1 MSGLVSAFQAAK
13 VYDPQG
19 GVKHGNVK
27 MIGSLW
33 STMFENRPVQA
44 TAHPFIGRAE
54 QRDVGLSVWYY
65 YYHAALSKGIY
76 IMYVNVCM

>member
-44 TAHPFIGRAE
+44 TAIGRAK
-54 QRDVGLSVWYY
+54 RCGLSVWYY
-65 YYHAALSKGIY
+65 YHHAALSKGS
-76 IMYVNVCM
+76 YVHANVCV